1 MEVFKRWQKPA
12 PGRAN
17 LRIKWAIILIAV
29 LFLAQLTLS
38 GCAQT
43 MHAIEHAKMT
53 VTANMS
59 DTIFLDAANLAKN
72 RTAYVRVTNTS
83 DMQEIAFEGMLIERL
98 KQKGM
103 TVVSDPSQA
112 GYIIQANVLYMDY
125 EKKGLTADGMLA
137 GGYGGA
143 VLGAAMGGDW
153 KGSLAG
159 AAIGGVAG
167 SLIGGAIG
175 AAFKVETF
183 FGAIDVQIQERVEG
197 GVRGTMTTDASQG
210 SATRL
215 QTEREIKSDFQ
226 TYRTRIVARAKQT
239 NIDRVEAARIIS
251 EKLASQIAGMF

>member
-1 MEVFKRWQKPA
+1 MVKKFFSKKVWVA
-12 PGRAN
+12 
-17 LRIKWAIILIAV
+17 LVV
-29 LFLAQLTLS
+29 LLLFAAQMTLS

-53 VTANMS
+53 TTVKMS

-72 RTAYVRVTNTS
+72 RKVYVRVTNTS
-83 DMQEIAFEGMLIERL
+83 DMQEIAFEGLL
-98 KQKGM
+98 KDKLASKGI
-103 TVVSDPSQA
+103 TLVSDPNEA

-143 VLGAAMGGDW
+143 I
-153 KGSLAG
+153 AG
-159 AAIGGVAG
+159 AAFGGGGWKGPAAGALVGGVVG
-167 SLIGGAIG
+167 SLVGGAIG

-183 FGAIDVQIQERVEG
+183 FGAVDIQIQERVEG

-215 QTEREIKSDFQ
+215 QTEREIRSDFQ
-226 TYRTRIVARAKQT
+226 TYRTRIVAKATQT
-239 NIDRVEAARIIS
+239 NIDRNEAAGIIS

>member
-1 MEVFKRWQKPA
+1 MSKVCKIVTIF
-12 PGRAN
+12 
-17 LRIKWAIILIAV
+17 ILIAS
-29 LFLAQLTLS
+29 LMGLTS
-38 GCAQT
+38 CAQT

-53 VTANMS
+53 TVVKMS
-59 DTIFLDAANLAKN
+59 DTIFLDAQNLAKN
-72 RTAYVRVTNTS
+72 RKAYVRVTNTS
-83 DMQEIAFEGMLIERL
+83 DMQEIAFEGLLRDKL
-98 KQKGM
+98 AQKGIM
-103 TVVSDPSQA
+103 LVNDPSEA

-143 VLGAAMGGDW
+143 VLGAALGGDW

-159 AAIGGVAG
+159 ATIGGVAG

-183 FGAIDVQIQERVEG
+183 FGAIDVQLQEKVEG

-215 QTEREIKSDFQ
+215 QTEREVKSDYQ
-226 TYRTRIVARAKQT
+226 TYRTRIVAKATQT
-239 NIDRVEAARIIS
+239 NIDKVEAARVIS
-251 EKLASQIAGMF
+251 EKLAQQIAGMF

>member
-1 MEVFKRWQKPA
+1 MEKLFSKRSLWVA
-12 PGRAN
+12 
-17 LRIKWAIILIAV
+17 LVV
-29 LFLAQLTLS
+29 LLLFAAQMTLS

-53 VTANMS
+53 TTVKMS

-72 RTAYVRVTNTS
+72 RKVYVRVTNTS
-83 DMQEIAFEGMLIERL
+83 DMQEIAFEGLLRDKL
-98 KQKGM
+98 AAKGLQI
-103 TVVSDPSQA
+103 VNDPSQA

-125 EKKGLTADGMLA
+125 EKQGLTADGMIA

-143 VLGAAMGGDW
+143 IAGAVLGGRGWRGPA
-153 KGSLAG
+153 AG
-159 AAIGGVAG
+159 ALIGGVVG
-167 SLIGGAIG
+167 SLVGGAVG

-183 FGAIDVQIQERVEG
+183 FGAVDVQIQERVEG

-226 TYRTRIVARAKQT
+226 TYRTRIVAKATQT
-239 NIDRVEAARIIS
+239 NIDRNEAAGIIS
-251 EKLASQIAGMF
+251 EKLASQIAGLF